1 MRIVPEMG
9 VPISTA
15 PFDPNDLS
23 VLDRAK
29 LACNTINLL
38 FPDNPNPENLTE
50 EELNTS
56 REAFSALTG
65 VTPTAPPS
73 LPALAHYPT
82 ASLKHLDALLSEYDV
97 ELVNSAVRIREY
109 VKNKLIEESE
119 NPDGKIRIRAL
130 ELLGKVKDVGLFSDR
145 VEITH
150 KNKSDE
156 ELEAELKQKL
166 DTYLGSLRVIE
177 GEKTAELDENEN
189 EEVTDEL
196 QTPAHTP
203 VEAFIDTLIP
213 TDPQE

>member
-1 MRIVPEMG
+1 MQIVPEVG
-9 VPISTA
+9 VPIDVM
-15 PFDPNDLS
+15 PVNPNDLS
-23 VLDRAK
+23 VLERAK
-29 LACNTINLL
+29 LACNTIKTL
-38 FPDNPNPENLTE
+38 FPDAPDPTE
-50 EELNTS
+50 EELHTS
-56 REAFSALTG
+56 REAFKAITG
-65 VTPTAPPS
+65 VSKTAPPS

-82 ASLKHLDALLSEYDV
+82 ATLKHLDALLSEYDV

-177 GEKTAELDENEN
+177 GEKTAELDENED
-189 EEVTDEL
+189 EEAMDAP
-196 QTPAHTP
+196 QAPAHTP